1 MYGGHMP
8 LIRKTVAVCDRCGAS
23 VEIDCKYEDPFT
35 SFASEG
41 RPWAGWMRVDE
52 AHCLC
57 PDCARAYREK
67 RAEMER
73 ELKALAGIRTI
84 EIDL

>member
-1 MYGGHMP
+1 
-8 LIRKTVAVCDRCGAS
+8 
-23 VEIDCKYEDPFT
+23 
-35 SFASEG
+35 
-41 RPWAGWMRVDE
+41 MRVDE